1 MSSDPARP
9 LRRVTVEM
17 ALTEPALTQAAF
29 ELLYA
34 RARLADLHDV
44 HDLHVSLKVTF
55 EGFPHEIKLAQF
67 ETGAWGIQSVR
78 DVDAKLVSAEDDVS

>member
-1 MSSDPARP
+1 MSCDPDRP

-34 RARLADLHDV
+34 RARLARLRDV
-44 HDLHVSLKVTF
+44 HDLRVSLKVTF
-55 EGFPHEIKLAQF
+55 EGFIHDTELAHFQI
-67 ETGAWGIQSVR
+67 GAWGILSGR
-78 DVDAKLVSAEDDVS
+78 EVDAKTVLGEYDVS